1 MSINHRAEALRLA
14 EESHGVLRP
23 NDEGHCEADRLLA
36 EAQVHATL
44 ARDEEQAA
52 RTADMRDI
60 ITLLRRREDT
70 VRELVSVHIA
80 KALASRDADR
90 WKAGVDL
97 AKALDDAG
105 ASMDHHIDNWL
116 SDDGWDPR
124 SAWKAPAAFAPAGGW
139 MAASAGR
146 SSAAPADDPWAATP
160 QPYIPGKPYS
170 QPVETAL
177 RNLNLAGHVT
187 PADTLAATI
196 PVIAG
201 HVAEAL
207 VDGENDAVRK
217 WARSVIDELR
227 RVGLDLAGHVE
238 RRAEDLRPET
248 PFSYDTPPGYSDEP
262 PF

>member
-1 MSINHRAEALRLA
+1 MTDHRAEALRLA
-14 EESHGVLRP
+14 AESHGVPRP
-23 NDEGHCEADRLLA
+23 NDEGPCEADRMLA

-44 ARDEEQAA
+44 ARDDEQAA
-52 RTADMRDI
+52 RTADMRDALR
-60 ITLLRRREDT
+60 LLRRREDT
-70 VRELVSVHIA
+70 VREVVSVHIA

-90 WKAGVDL
+90 WKAGVEL

-105 ASMDHHIDNWL
+105 ASMDNHIDNWL

-124 SAWKAPAAFAPAGGW
+124 SAWKTPASVVPSGFAPT
-139 MAASAGR
+139 
-146 SSAAPADDPWAATP
+146 DDPWAP
-160 QPYIPGKPYS
+160 QPKPYVAGQQYS

-187 PADTLAATI
+187 PADTLNAAI

-207 VDGENDAVRK
+207 ADGENDHVRA
-217 WARSVIDELR
+217 WARSITDELKR
-227 RVGLDLAGHVE
+227 IGLDLRGRIE
-238 RRAEDLRPET
+238 QRAEDLRGGK
-248 PFSYDTPPGYSDEP
+248 PFSYDNASPLGYSDEP